1 MLFLIIAKVVW
12 GEEFLTPQYNHISF
26 PKSIEYNLGKEI
38 LYESF
43 IPIDAIA
50 FYIGGYQWN
59 ESDIKSLANK
69 IIEAKNIIIKNK
81 DSLNDFYNLNSFKST
96 DKKIQNLIAFRQK
109 LIKKDKSNIFQNLI
123 LKDQTKLK
131 RKFISSKDNIDM
143 EKKYLKMLLRIR
155 ESILNN
161 QNIVKKLNEEKI
173 EFYKDFIQIPANEQY
188 RVMVELS
195 LGGFIIRPSSLLTM
209 IQRLHIPKKE
219 IIVKKWI
226 TEFMQIVEQLERKL
240 RHKQLIDQKILIK
253 EFLTGWLYRKNI
265 EYDKV
270 FEKRSEIMDLALD
283 SFNDYTDENKY
294 QEEEIKHMITVIDN
308 INVGTI
314 NIICGKNITDKFIKY
329 LLSGN
334 DDDKKSLLNE
344 FQKYKN
350 IL

>member
-1 MLFLIIAKVVW
+1 MLFSTIVKLVR
-12 GEEFLTPQYNHISF
+12 GEEFLTPQYNHMSF

-43 IPIDAIA
+43 IPIDAIT

-59 ESDIKSLANK
+59 ESDIKTIANK
-69 IIEAKNIIIKNK
+69 IIEVKNIIIKNK
-81 DSLNDFYNLNSFKST
+81 DSLNDFYNLNSKSS
-96 DKKIQNLIAFRQK
+96 DKKIQSLITFRQK

-123 LKDQTKLK
+123 LKDQVKLK
-131 RKFISSKDNIDM
+131 RKFVSSKDSINM
-143 EKKYLKMLLRIR
+143 EKNYLNMLLRIR
-155 ESILNN
+155 ESILNG

-173 EFYKDFIQIPANEQY
+173 EFYKDFVKISANDQY
-188 RVMVELS
+188 RIMVELA

-219 IIVKKWI
+219 IIVRKWI
-226 TEFMQIVEQLERKL
+226 TEFMKIVEQLERKL

-253 EFLTGWLYRKNI
+253 EFLVGWLYRKNV
-265 EYDKV
+265 EYDKI
-270 FEKRSEIMDLALD
+270 FEKRSEIMDLTLD
-283 SFNDYTDENKY
+283 NFNDYINENKY

-314 NIICGKNITDKFIKY
+314 NIICGKNITDQFIKY

-334 DDDKKSLLNE
+334 DDDKKLLLNE

-350 IL
+350 NL